1 MGKAQANK
9 ERRRTARD
17 AARTL
22 TLWHGGAAGLAVGD
36 RLLPP
41 THTNAIGN
49 LADLGMKE
57 SRRDRVY
64 FTLDREL
71 ARVFA
76 AAVMRMTGASALY
89 RVEPVGEMD
98 LDPDFPAVGF
108 QAKQARIVEVIE
120 TNITL
125 TATEELQRQRP
136 YLVWTDDRHVYT
148 EDGRVQINPTAAG
161 LGFTQRDFDNLF
173 PRWTPL
179 SIVEDTIQQLLVDR
193 QVSRRMSGNRP
204 AGGAS

>member
-1 MGKAQANK
+1 M
-9 ERRRTARD
+9 E
-17 AARTL
+17 
-22 TLWHGGAAGLAVGD
+22 VGD

-41 THTNAIGN
+41 AHTNAVGN
-49 LADLGMKE
+49 LADLGLKE

-64 FTLDREL
+64 FSVDREV

-89 RVEPVGEMD
+89 RVEPIGEAD
-98 LDPDFPAVGF
+98 ADPDFQTVGLH
-108 QAKQARIVEVIE
+108 AKQARILEVVE

-125 TATEELQRQRP
+125 TATEELQRQQP
-136 YLVWTDDRHVYT
+136 YLLWTDDRHVYT
-148 EDGRVQINPTAAG
+148 EEGRVQINPTAAG
-161 LGFTQRDFDNLF
+161 LGFTQQDFDNLF

-179 SIVEDTIQQLLVDR
+179 QVVEATLAELFAAR
-193 QVSRRMSGNRP
+193 QSGSRMSGNRP

>member
-1 MGKAQANK
+1 M
-9 ERRRTARD
+9 
-17 AARTL
+17 
-22 TLWHGGAAGLAVGD
+22 AVGD

-98 LDPDFPAVGF
+98 LDPDFPTVGF

-148 EDGRVQINPTAAG
+148 EDGRVQIHPTAAG

-193 QVSRRMSGNRP
+193 QSSRRMSGNRP